1 MVYWRRWTR
10 EIDDN
15 DDDDDLHFDFASLH
29 SAALG
34 SDSTCTLGLDRA
46 WHVFYDKVIDYV

>member
-10 EIDDN
+10 EID